1 MRHGKARNASGPKPC
16 FCSNIFLPYNG
27 KRSEKAIVISIFN
40 TILPIFY
47 FALVWTYGKAFFS
60 DSVWAKQAKT
70 PLLLTTVSI
79 HFLYLLLRAEAFRHA
94 PVTTVFEILTMLA
107 FSVACTYFFIEIR
120 SHRKETG
127 YFILN
132 IAFFFQLASS
142 IFIKDKPDVPEI
154 LRSNLFGMHVT
165 SALLGYA
172 AITLAG
178 AYSLMYLMLYHE
190 MKATRFGAIYK
201 KLPNLETLEHMAS
214 IAIALAF
221 GLLGIAILFGFIWL
235 HVVLPHVSY
244 GDPKLVGTIAV
255 WAIYGFLLL
264 AQKLFG
270 WNGRKVMVLS
280 ITGFAVSIFSMTI
293 INIFFSGFHK
303 FY

>member
-1 MRHGKARNASGPKPC
+1 MVASP
-16 FCSNIFLPYNG
+16 SLFLRQHFSTLYRE
-27 KRSEKAIVISIFN
+27 RSEKAILISIFN
-40 TILPIFY
+40 SILPVFY
-47 FALVWTYGKAFFS
+47 FALVWTYGKAFFA
-60 DSVWAKQAKT
+60 DRGWAKRVKT
-70 PLLLTTVSI
+70 PFLIITVAL
-79 HFLYLLLRAEAFRHA
+79 HFIYLLLRVITFQYP
-94 PVTTVFEILTMLA
+94 PVTTVFEILSMLA
-107 FSVACTYFFIEIR
+107 FSVASTYFFIEIR
-120 SHRKETG
+120 SQRKETG

-142 IFIKDKPDVPEI
+142 VFIKDRLEVPEI

-172 AITLAG
+172 AITIAG

-201 KLPNLETLEHMAS
+201 KLPNLETLERMTS
-214 IAIALAF
+214 IAIILAF
-221 GLLGIAILFGFIWL
+221 ALLGIAILFGFIWL
-235 HVVLPHVSY
+235 TYVFPHAYY
-244 GDPKLVGTIAV
+244 GDPKLIGTVVV
-255 WAIYGFLLL
+255 WVIYGFLVVARKLL
-264 AQKLFG
+264 G
-270 WNGRKVMVLS
+270 WNGRRVMVLS

>member
-1 MRHGKARNASGPKPC
+1 M
-16 FCSNIFLPYNG
+16 
-27 KRSEKAIVISIFN
+27 FN

-60 DSVWAKQAKT
+60 DSGWAKRAKT
-70 PLLLTTVSI
+70 PQLIVTVSI
-79 HFLYLLLRAEAFRHA
+79 HLVYLLLRAGAFRHA
-94 PVTTVFEILTMLA
+94 PVTTVFEIFTMLA
-107 FSVACTYFFIEIR
+107 FSVACTYLFIEIL

-132 IAFFFQLASS
+132 IAFFFQLTSS
-142 IFIKDKPDVPEI
+142 IFIKDRPAVPEM
-154 LRSNLFGMHVT
+154 LRSNLFGLHVT

-214 IAIALAF
+214 IAITLAF
-221 GLLGIAILFGFIWL
+221 ALLGIAILFGFIWL
-235 HVVLPHVSY
+235 NVVLPHVSY
-244 GDPKLVGTIAV
+244 SDPKLVGTVVI
-255 WAIYGFLLL
+255 WAMYGFLIL
-264 AQKLFG
+264 AQKLLG